1 MPFDFYINAKDNGMN
16 MLPDEYYREMQQ
28 SFYDSQWDNS
38 SAVKEIEEQ
47 DFIGSKTFHKIE
59 AWINKV
65 IGTTTTFAKNG
76 EDYRQLIFRNI
87 DKKNIRGIYYKF
99 YDNIWIADFQNPSE
113 GLVSDTT
120 VRRCNNA
127 LRMIDPDNGSIFSI
141 PCVIDY
147 DMTSPSQQTSSYIIT
162 PNNHAIVYVQANE
175 DTLRL
180 FKLNTRFMLNGR
192 PFKLLAYQNALYQD
206 INTPKPTVLYLDLYL
221 DEIHAQDNIEKQLA
235 YNGDWNYQLVT
246 SYETLN
252 VLENEEGKIDIS
264 VLLND
269 SPIEGKNIKYKSLN
283 PNIVQIDK
291 DGNYNAVGKI
301 GEATT
306 IIAWL
311 DGNKEVNIQVQF
323 NIQESIQN
331 DPIIIIEPYYEKIRQ
346 YETIELEVKVKYGN
360 EIIIPSDISIELNN
374 ETSKYL
380 TCSIENS
387 KLRLTCLKISQNEQ
401 EFTININNQDP
412 QFNISQLYKIKC
424 VSLMG

>member
-28 SFYDSQWDNS
+28 AFYDSQWDNS

-76 EDYRQLIFRNI
+76 EDYRQLIFKNI
-87 DKKNIRGIYYKF
+87 DKKNIRGVYYKF
-99 YDNIWIADFQNPSE
+99 YDNVWIGDFQNPSE

-206 INTPKPTVLYLDLYL
+206 INMPEPTVLYLDLYL

-246 SYETLN
+246 SYEILN

-291 DGNYNAVGKI
+291 DGNYNVVGKI

-311 DGNKEVNIQVQF
+311 DGNKEVNIQIQF
-323 NIQESIQN
+323 NIQESVQN
-331 DPIIIIEPYYEKIRQ
+331 DPIVIIEPYYEKIRQ

-360 EIIIPSDISIELNN
+360 EIIITSDISVELNN
-374 ETSKYL
+374 EASKYL
-380 TCSIENS
+380 T
-387 KLRLTCLKISQNEQ
+387 
-401 EFTININNQDP
+401 
-412 QFNISQLYKIKC
+412 
-424 VSLMG
+424 

>member
-76 EDYRQLIFRNI
+76 EDYRQLIFKNI

-99 YDNIWIADFQNPSE
+99 YDNVWIGDFQNPSE

-206 INTPKPTVLYLDLYL
+206 INMPKPTVLYLDLYL

-269 SPIEGKNIKYKSLN
+269 SQIEGKNIKYKSLN

-291 DGNYNAVGKI
+291 DGNYNIVGKI

-323 NIQESIQN
+323 NIQESVQN
-331 DPIIIIEPYYEKIRQ
+331 DPIVIIEPYYEKIRQ

-360 EIIIPSDISIELNN
+360 EIIIPSDISVELNN
-374 ETSKYL
+374 EASKYL

>member
-65 IGTTTTFAKNG
+65 VGITTTFAKNG
-76 EDYRQLIFRNI
+76 EDYRQLIFKNI

-99 YDNIWIADFQNPSE
+99 YDNVWIADFQNPSE

-206 INTPKPTVLYLDLYL
+206 LNMPEPTVLYLDLYL

-264 VLLND
+264 VLLNG
-269 SPIEGKNIKYKSLN
+269 SSIEGKNIKYKSLN

-331 DPIIIIEPYYEKIRQ
+331 DPIVIIEPYYEKIRQ

-360 EIIIPSDISIELNN
+360 EIIIPSDISVELNN